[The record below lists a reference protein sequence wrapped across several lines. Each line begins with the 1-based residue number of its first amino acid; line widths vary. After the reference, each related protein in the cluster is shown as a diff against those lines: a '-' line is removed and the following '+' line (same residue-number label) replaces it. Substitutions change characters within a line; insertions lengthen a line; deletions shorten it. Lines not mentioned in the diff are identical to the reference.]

1 MRWAV
6 AVLGGSMY
14 SIDQAPRAEAVYNP
28 FGPPPDLVMRLKQR
42 TPEEMA
48 ERLFQEDLH
57 YPEFFAGKWKSIS
70 TLLSVAC
77 PAGYKL
83 FGRTGAF
90 EEAKKGIGEKLQYE
104 SRFVRSSGYVIADRA
119 FNVTAIARATLGPKS
134 VLQCNTLGNNVN
146 RLAITL
152 RPDESEGSVYDV
164 ELKTIAR
171 HQQRDKIPIN
181 IDAAFRIREQSG
193 WEKVEA
199 RDDHEFREGEKEG
212 LYTTEVVRQ
221 DVRLSTDDLR
231 IQPLIKHVETSAIY
245 GWDRDRDDCFWAW
258 QKTST
263 YLTKSNLTYVDARGR
278 PVDVRWYKLFY
289 TRA

>member
-1 MRWAV
+1 MFCFISTAPCGRVAPSHVCGWNQREQHTILATKTNEPAPLCRITCAFQTSISRRGLMRWAV

-90 EEAKKGIGEKLQYE
+90 EEAKKGIGRELEKNCSMRVDL
-104 SRFVRSSGYVIADRA
+104 
-119 FNVTAIARATLGPKS
+119 
-134 VLQCNTLGNNVN
+134 
-146 RLAITL
+146 
-152 RPDESEGSVYDV
+152 YDLV
-164 ELKTIAR
+164 
-171 HQQRDKIPIN
+171 
-181 IDAAFRIREQSG
+181 G
-193 WEKVEA
+193 M
-199 RDDHEFREGEKEG
+199 
-212 LYTTEVVRQ
+212 
-221 DVRLSTDDLR
+221 
-231 IQPLIKHVETSAIY
+231 
-245 GWDRDRDDCFWAW
+245 
-258 QKTST
+258 
-263 YLTKSNLTYVDARGR
+263 
-278 PVDVRWYKLFY
+278 
-289 TRA
+289 